1 MKSSCSSAS
10 ARLGRDPL
18 LGRYRSLFLG
28 CYPLR
33 GRQLSLGW
41 RLPLC
46 VYLLLGW
53 FLMVPPTGIAPDGR
67 RAFVFNA
74 PLRQWYRWDFYDTA
88 EECWYVDRDL
98 FLRSESVLRIDP
110 LNDAANAYLEARCVP
125 TDDPRLA
132 N

>member
-1 MKSSCSSAS
+1 MKSSSTATP
-10 ARLGRDPL
+10 AHLGRDPL
-18 LGRYRSLFLG
+18 LGRSLLLDRLLPLG
-28 CYPLR
+28 C
-33 GRQLSLGW
+33 
-41 RLPLC
+41 
-46 VYLLLGW
+46 YLLLGW
-53 FLMVPPTGIAPDGR
+53 FLMVPPTGVAPDGR
-67 RAFVFNA
+67 RAFIFSA

-110 LNDAANAYLEARCVP
+110 LNDAANAYLEAQCVP